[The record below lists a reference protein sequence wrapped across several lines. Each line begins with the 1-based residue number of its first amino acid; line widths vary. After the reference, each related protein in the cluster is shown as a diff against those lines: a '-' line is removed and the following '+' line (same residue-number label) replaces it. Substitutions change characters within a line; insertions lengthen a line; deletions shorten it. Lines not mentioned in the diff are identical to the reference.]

1 MKRLLLLCLTLLAA
15 TACLQKEAAR
25 TSKPLYMWFD
35 CEANYARLSNPDSI
49 RYYAEKLRDMGFT
62 DMVVDVKSIMGE
74 TLYKSDIAPYM
85 GEWKGTTRP
94 EEYDMLAHFIRIGHE
109 LGLRVHGS
117 LNVFAGG
124 HNFFDR
130 GIIYG
135 EHADW
140 QSQVYSEGK
149 IVPISSIKSNYNGM
163 LNPAN
168 PEVQEY
174 ELAILRE
181 FAEKYPDVDGII
193 FDRVRFDDITS
204 DFSTLSKE
212 LFEAYAGVKVAAF
225 PEEILRWEQD
235 AEGKWSWSEGPLF
248 RRWIE
253 WRASVIKEFV
263 VEAHKQLKEINPDL
277 LVGDYTGA
285 WYPTYYY
292 VGVNWASEKFDP
304 AQYFDWATP
313 EYYKTGY
320 ADLLDIYMTGLY
332 YTLVTKAEVDAANG
346 VVGQR
351 TEAGMTDDQS
361 YWYCIEGGAE
371 WARRITAGV
380 VPVTGSLYVDQY
392 GDDAERFTRAVA
404 EALRGTDGLMIFDI
418 VHIIDR
424 DWWSVLAEGIAE
436 GGKQAEPTLQ

>member
-1 MKRLLLLCLTLLAA
+1 MKKFLFFCLAA
-15 TACLQKEAAR
+15 LATVACSHKEGQP
-25 TSKPLYMWFD
+25 TKPLYMWFD

-49 RYYAEKLRDMGFT
+49 RYYAEKLREMGFT

-140 QSQVYSEGK
+140 QSQVYTEGK

-204 DFSTLSKE
+204 DFSPLSQE
-212 LFEAYAGVKVAAF
+212 LFEAYAGEKVANF
-225 PEEILRWEQD
+225 PEDILRWEQD

-253 WRASVIKEFV
+253 WRASVIKNFV
-263 VEAHKQLKEINPDL
+263 VEAHRQLKEINPDL

-285 WYPTYYY
+285 W
-292 VGVNWASEKFDP
+292 
-304 AQYFDWATP
+304 
-313 EYYKTGY
+313 
-320 ADLLDIYMTGLY
+320 
-332 YTLVTKAEVDAANG
+332 
-346 VVGQR
+346 
-351 TEAGMTDDQS
+351 
-361 YWYCIEGGAE
+361 
-371 WARRITAGV
+371 
-380 VPVTGSLYVDQY
+380 
-392 GDDAERFTRAVA
+392 
-404 EALRGTDGLMIFDI
+404 
-418 VHIIDR
+418 
-424 DWWSVLAEGIAE
+424 
-436 GGKQAEPTLQ
+436 